1 MIRSGKELAVGELF
15 GTDGVRG
22 VANRELT
29 SELAFRLGRAGAY
42 VLCEGQGT
50 IYIGRDTRLSGDM
63 LEAALIAGI
72 CSTGADAVR
81 LGIIPTPGVAFLTKS
96 DGAAGGVV
104 ISASHNPVE
113 DNGIKFFDS
122 QGFKLDDAE
131 ESRIEAAVKDDLL
144 ISRPTGLMIGRA
156 YTELRG
162 LEKYVRHAVD
172 TVDCDFS
179 DLRIVVD
186 CGYGAAW
193 DAAPRVL
200 RELGAEVIAIND
212 EPDGSRINVD
222 CGSTNV
228 RALRDAVLEHKAQV
242 GIAHD
247 GDADRVIAVDEKGNP
262 VDGDAIILIC
272 GLHLAEKGLLRNNTV
287 VVTVM
292 SNLGLELAFTEAG
305 IKVHR
310 TSVGDKYVLRK
321 MLEENAALG
330 GEQSGHIIFSDYGST
345 GDGIVSAVQLIS
357 VMKEKGEPLSV
368 LARQMKKLPQTTVN
382 VRVKDKSA
390 AQSSDAL
397 AEAVKAAEAELGGT
411 GRILVR
417 PSGTEPVIRIM
428 VESPTDEQC
437 MVLADRIAAVIS
449 HY

>member
-1 MIRSGKELAVGELF
+1 MGELF

-22 VANRELT
+22 VANKELT
-29 SELAFRLGRAGAY
+29 PELAFRLGRAGAY

-50 IYIGRDTRLSGDM
+50 IYIGRDTRVSGDM

-81 LGIIPTPGVAFLTKS
+81 LGVIPTPGVAFLTKS
-96 DGAAGGVV
+96 MGAAGGVV
-104 ISASHNPVE
+104 ISASHNSVE

-122 QGFKLDDAE
+122 RGFKLDDAE

-144 ISRPTGLMIGRA
+144 IPRPTGLLVGRA
-156 YTELRG
+156 YTELQG
-162 LEKYVRHAVD
+162 LEKYSRHAID

-179 DLRIVVD
+179 NLRIVVD

-193 DAAPRVL
+193 EAAPRIL
-200 RELGAEVIAIND
+200 RALGAEVIAMNA
-212 EPDGSRINVD
+212 EPDGSKINVN

-228 RALRDAVLEHKAQV
+228 DALSKAVLENKAQV

-262 VDGDAIILIC
+262 VDGDAIMLIC

-292 SNLGLELAFTEAG
+292 SNLGLELAFNEAG
-305 IKVHR
+305 IKIHR
-310 TSVGDKYVLRK
+310 TPVGDKYVLQK
-321 MLEENAALG
+321 MLEENASLG
-330 GEQSGHIIFSDYGST
+330 GEQSGHIIFSDYCTT
-345 GDGIVSAVQLIS
+345 GDGIVTAVQLIS

-368 LARQMKKLPQTTVN
+368 LARQMKKLPQTMVN
-382 VRVKDKSA
+382 VRVKDKGA

-397 AEAVKAAEAELGGT
+397 AEAVKAAEAELGST

-437 MVLADRIAAVIS
+437 VEMADRLAAVIS

>member
-1 MIRSGKELAVGELF
+1 MGELF

-22 VANRELT
+22 VANKELT
-29 SELAFRLGRAGAY
+29 PELAFRLGRAGAY

-50 IYIGRDTRLSGDM
+50 IYIGRDTRVSGDM

-81 LGIIPTPGVAFLTKS
+81 LGVIPTPGVAFLTKS
-96 DGAAGGVV
+96 MGAAGGVV

-122 QGFKLDDAE
+122 RGFKLDDAE

-144 ISRPTGLMIGRA
+144 IPRPTGLLVGRA
-156 YTELRG
+156 YTELQG
-162 LEKYVRHAVD
+162 LEKYSRHAID

-179 DLRIVVD
+179 NLRIVVD

-193 DAAPRVL
+193 EAAPRIL
-200 RELGAEVIAIND
+200 RALGAEVIAMNA
-212 EPDGSRINVD
+212 EPDGSKINVN

-228 RALRDAVLEHKAQV
+228 DALSKAVLENKAQV

-262 VDGDAIILIC
+262 VDGDAIMLIC

-292 SNLGLELAFTEAG
+292 SNLGLELAFNEAG
-305 IKVHR
+305 IKIHR
-310 TSVGDKYVLRK
+310 TPVGDKYVLQK
-321 MLEENAALG
+321 MLEENASLG
-330 GEQSGHIIFSDYGST
+330 GEQSGHIIFSDYCTT
-345 GDGIVSAVQLIS
+345 GDGIVTAVQLIS

-368 LARQMKKLPQTTVN
+368 LARQMKKLPQTMVN
-382 VRVKDKSA
+382 VRVKDKGA

-397 AEAVKAAEAELGGT
+397 AEAVKAAEAELGST

-437 MVLADRIAAVIS
+437 VEMADRLAAVIS

>member
-1 MIRSGKELAVGELF
+1 MICWGKELTVGELF

-22 VANRELT
+22 VANKELT
-29 SELAFRLGRAGAY
+29 PELAFRLGRAGAY

-50 IYIGRDTRLSGDM
+50 IYIGRDTRVSGDM

-81 LGIIPTPGVAFLTKS
+81 LGVIPTPGVAFLTKS
-96 DGAAGGVV
+96 MGAAGGVV

-122 QGFKLDDAE
+122 RGFKLDDAE

-144 ISRPTGLMIGRA
+144 IPRPTGLLVGRA
-156 YTELRG
+156 YTELQG
-162 LEKYVRHAVD
+162 LEKYSRHAID

-179 DLRIVVD
+179 NLRIVVD

-193 DAAPRVL
+193 EAAPRIL
-200 RELGAEVIAIND
+200 RALGAEVIAMNA
-212 EPDGSRINVD
+212 EPDGSKINVN

-228 RALRDAVLEHKAQV
+228 DALSKAVLENKAQV

-262 VDGDAIILIC
+262 VDGDAIMLIC

-292 SNLGLELAFTEAG
+292 SNLGLELAFNEAG
-305 IKVHR
+305 IKIHR
-310 TSVGDKYVLRK
+310 TPVGDKYVLQK
-321 MLEENAALG
+321 MLEENASLG
-330 GEQSGHIIFSDYGST
+330 GEQSGHIIFSDYCTT
-345 GDGIVSAVQLIS
+345 GDGIVTAVQLIS

-368 LARQMKKLPQTTVN
+368 LARQMKKLPQTMVN
-382 VRVKDKSA
+382 VRVKDKGA

-397 AEAVKAAEAELGGT
+397 AEAVKAAEAELGST

-437 MVLADRIAAVIS
+437 VEMADRLAAVIS

>member
-1 MIRSGKELAVGELF
+1 MGELF

-22 VANRELT
+22 VANKELT
-29 SELAFRLGRAGAY
+29 PELAFRLGRAGAY

-50 IYIGRDTRLSGDM
+50 IYIGRDTRVSGDM

-81 LGIIPTPGVAFLTKS
+81 LGVIPTPGVAFLTKS
-96 DGAAGGVV
+96 MGAAGGVV
-104 ISASHNPVE
+104 ISASHNSVE

-122 QGFKLDDAE
+122 RGFKLDDAE

-144 ISRPTGLMIGRA
+144 IPRPTGLLVGRA
-156 YTELRG
+156 YTELQG
-162 LEKYVRHAVD
+162 LEKYSRHAID

-179 DLRIVVD
+179 NLRIVVD

-193 DAAPRVL
+193 EAAPRIL
-200 RELGAEVIAIND
+200 RALGAEVIAMNA
-212 EPDGSRINVD
+212 EPDGSKINVN

-228 RALRDAVLEHKAQV
+228 DALSKAVLENKAQV

-262 VDGDAIILIC
+262 VDGDAIMLIC

-292 SNLGLELAFTEAG
+292 SNLGLELAFYEAG
-305 IKVHR
+305 IKIHR
-310 TSVGDKYVLRK
+310 TPVGDKYVLQK
-321 MLEENAALG
+321 MLEENASLG
-330 GEQSGHIIFSDYGST
+330 GEQSGHIIFSDYCTT
-345 GDGIVSAVQLIS
+345 GDGIVTAVQLIS

-368 LARQMKKLPQTTVN
+368 LARQMKKLPQTMVN
-382 VRVKDKSA
+382 VRVKDKGA

-397 AEAVKAAEAELGGT
+397 AEAVKAAEAELGST

-437 MVLADRIAAVIS
+437 VEMADRLAAVIS

>member
-1 MIRSGKELAVGELF
+1 MGELF

-22 VANRELT
+22 VANAELT
-29 SELAFRLGRAGAY
+29 PELAFRLGRAGAY
-42 VLCEGQGT
+42 VLCQGQGT
-50 IYIGRDTRLSGDM
+50 LYIGRDTRVSGDM

-96 DGAAGGVV
+96 TGAAGGIV

-122 QGFKLDDAE
+122 RGFKLEDGE
-131 ESRIEAAVKDDLL
+131 ESRIEAAVKDDTL
-144 ISRPTGLMIGRA
+144 IPRPTGLLVGKA

-162 LEKYVRHAVD
+162 LTKYISHAID

-179 DLRIVVD
+179 GLRIVVD

-200 RELGAEVIAIND
+200 RELGAEVIAMND
-212 EPDGSRINVD
+212 EPDGSKINVD

-228 RALRDAVLEHKAQV
+228 SELSKAVVENQAHV

-247 GDADRVIAVDEKGNP
+247 GDADRVIAVDEKGQT

-272 GLHLAEKGLLRNNTV
+272 GLHLAEKKQLKNNTV

-292 SNLGLELAFTEAG
+292 SNLGLELAFSEAG

-310 TSVGDKYVLRK
+310 TFVGDKYVLRK
-321 MLEENAALG
+321 MLEEDASLG
-330 GEQSGHIIFSDYGST
+330 GEQSGHIIFNDYGST

-368 LARQMKKLPQTTVN
+368 LARQMKKLPQTMVN
-382 VRVKDKSA
+382 VRVNDKEA
-390 AQSSDAL
+390 AQNSDAL
-397 AEAVKAAEAELGGT
+397 AEAVKAAEAELGST

-437 MVLADRIAAVIS
+437 AELADRIAAVIS